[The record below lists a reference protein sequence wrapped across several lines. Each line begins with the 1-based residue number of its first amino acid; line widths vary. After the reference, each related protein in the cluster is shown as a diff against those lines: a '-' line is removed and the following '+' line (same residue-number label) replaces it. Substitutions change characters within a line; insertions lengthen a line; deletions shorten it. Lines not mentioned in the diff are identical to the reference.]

1 MQIKITNP
9 FVLSNE
15 RSECIEG
22 SWFDTAFGLL
32 TTNGG
37 KTLSH
42 ILLFTLILT
51 SSLSAAPRISIISFI
66 EERSPIHELIK
77 NVTSQTNFNECELIL
92 VSTADNLAQEDSIL
106 NFCDEYVNIQY
117 MPFLGINNQTALLNH
132 AIIKSQGEYV
142 TIVTPEDSHNPA
154 IFTLYAETLDTTPSI
169 DLVYADTFIRYEPNT
184 SYQAAAENG
193 WYCVHKGEF
202 SPQLLFYNLPG
213 NQCMWR
219 KAMHTKYG
227 LFDESFRFFSMLEF
241 WNRSV
246 SNGCLF
252 KKVPA
257 ISGIGYL
264 AYCNAKKLF
273 NSFQDNQKGYEEK
286 KHIKNAYGFLWRTSM
301 PQHDELQFVIIT
313 PSYRN
318 KEWYKRN
325 LDSVFNQNYTNY
337 RIIYIDDTSPD
348 DTGNLV
354 EEYTKECH
362 QEYKVTLIKNDERVG
377 ALANIYKAVHMCK
390 PEEIVV
396 LVDGDD
402 WLAHENVLAYLNAVY
417 HNPEVWITY
426 GQFIWFPAEKEGFT
440 CPINKQTVTDNSF
453 RYSAWS
459 ASHLRTF
466 YAGLFHKITMDD
478 LLFENNKFYTMC
490 WDLAIMYPMIEMAGF
505 HNHFVPD
512 IVYVYNN
519 DNNIND
525 HKVNIDLQGAM
536 GRHILNRPRYE
547 PIASLF

>member
-1 MQIKITNP
+1 
-9 FVLSNE
+9 V
-15 RSECIEG
+15 
-22 SWFDTAFGLL
+22 
-32 TTNGG
+32 
-37 KTLSH
+37 
-42 ILLFTLILT
+42 
-51 SSLSAAPRISIISFI
+51 
-66 EERSPIHELIK
+66 
-77 NVTSQTNFNECELIL
+77 
-92 VSTADNLAQEDSIL
+92 
-106 NFCDEYVNIQY
+106 
-117 MPFLGINNQTALLNH
+117 
-132 AIIKSQGEYV
+132 
-142 TIVTPEDSHNPA
+142 
-154 IFTLYAETLDTTPSI
+154 
-169 DLVYADTFIRYEPNT
+169 
-184 SYQAAAENG
+184 ENG

-219 KAMHTKYG
+219 KSLHAKYG
-227 LFDESFRFFSMLEF
+227 FFDESFIFFSMQEF
-241 WNRSV
+241 WNRIV
-246 SNGCLF
+246 SKGCKF
-252 KKVPA
+252 KKIQG
-257 ISGIGYL
+257 ISGICYL

-273 NSFQDNQKGYEEK
+273 NSFEDNQKGYEEQKQIK
-286 KHIKNAYGFLWRTSM
+286 KTYGYLWRTKTEKE
-301 PQHDELQFVIIT
+301 DELPFVIIT

-337 RIIYIDDTSPD
+337 RIIYIDDKSPD

-354 EEYTKECH
+354 QEYTKECN
-362 QEYKVTLIKNDERVG
+362 QQDKVTLIKNDERVG

-402 WLAHENVLAYLNAVY
+402 WLAHENVLAYLNMVY
-417 HNPEVWITY
+417 HNPDVWITY

-440 CPINKQTVTDNSF
+440 CPINQQTILDNSF

-466 YAGLFHKITMDD
+466 YAGLFHNINLDD

-505 HNHFVPD
+505 HNHFVPE

-525 HKVNIDLQGAM
+525 HKVNIDLQGTM